1 MSQKFISLD
10 DAATRLGLSKE
21 RLNQLREAGD
31 LRAYRDG
38 ASWKFR
44 TEEIEKLEA
53 DGVPSDEGAD
63 DLALG
68 GESGLALAMPGDDG
82 PPTPEPAAASGGDEL
97 ELDDDMIDLSIEPL
111 GDGDDAESILLTGD
125 QELEAGMPHP
135 QSTIIGK
142 SELSLEDDLEL
153 AAASDVVGSEPPQ
166 APAAGGSFDDI
177 EELELDLEAEASRVS
192 NTDDAASAAATS
204 DLELEELDLDLAG
217 SGAGSDI
224 LGAGADDDAN
234 PSLSGSV
241 SGLSGLDAIDLA
253 ADEDDDFV
261 LGGSDDSGGDLASS
275 DSGINLSPSESG
287 FALDEV
293 ALDLGGGSAIG
304 SQLDLAAL
312 SAAGSSPSNAASAS
326 SGLGGEDFQLT
337 PSDDSGDDEE
347 DSSQIVALEEISEEE
362 EDLPEFDAA
371 EDDDAAGGF
380 DEGFS
385 GGGLGGETAAA
396 PVAVAAAEET
406 PFPGWIVGILGASMF
421 TMLLC
426 GLMAMDLVQSMWAWD
441 EPFSFNSPLIKGL
454 SGIFG

>member
-10 DAATRLGLSKE
+10 DAATRLGLTKE
-21 RLNQLREAGD
+21 RLNHLREAGD

-53 DGVPSDEGAD
+53 EGVPSEGDD

-68 GESGLALAMPGDDG
+68 GESDLALAMPGDDG
-82 PPTPEPAAASGGDEL
+82 PPTPEPAAASAGDDL

-125 QELEAGMPHP
+125 QELEGGMPHP

-153 AAASDVVGSEPPQ
+153 AAASDVVGSDPPE
-166 APAAGGSFDDI
+166 APAAGGSFDNI
-177 EELELDLEAEASRVS
+177 EELELDLDGEASKVS
-192 NTDDAASAAATS
+192 NAGDAAATS
-204 DLELEELDLDLAG
+204 DLELEDLELDLSG
-217 SGAGSDI
+217 SNAGSDI
-224 LGAGADDDAN
+224 LGGGEDNGSN
-234 PSLSGSV
+234 PSLSGVSNV

-253 ADEDDDFV
+253 ADEDDDLV

-275 DSGINLSPSESG
+275 DSGINLSPSDSG

-312 SAAGSSPSNAASAS
+312 SAAGSSPSNAGSAS

-337 PSDDSGDDEE
+337 PSDDSDDDEE

-362 EDLPEFDAA
+362 EDLPGFESVD
-371 EDDDAAGGF
+371 DDDAAGGF
-380 DEGFS
+380 DDGFS
-385 GGGLGGETAAA
+385 GGGLGGEAAAA
-396 PVAVAAAEET
+396 PVAVAAAEEVS
-406 PFPGWIVGILGASMF
+406 FPGWIVGILGASML

-426 GLMAMDLVQSMWAWD
+426 GLMAMDLIQSMWAWD
-441 EPFSFNSPLIKGL
+441 QPFSFNSALIESL
-454 SGIFG
+454 AGIFGG

>member
-10 DAATRLGLSKE
+10 DAAARLGLSKE

-53 DGVPSDEGAD
+53 EGVPSDGGD
-63 DLALG
+63 DDYELALG
-68 GESGLALAMPGDDG
+68 GESDLSLDLADENEG
-82 PPTPEPAAASGGDEL
+82 PPTPDPVAADDDL
-97 ELDDDMIDLSIEPL
+97 ELDDDVIDLSIEPL

-125 QELEAGMPHP
+125 QELEGGMPRP

-153 AAASDVVGSEPPQ
+153 AAASDVVGSEPTEP
-166 APAAGGSFDDI
+166 AAAGGSFDDI
-177 EELELDLEAEASRVS
+177 EELELDLDGEASRVS
-192 NTDDAASAAATS
+192 NADAAPQAAASS
-204 DLELEELDLDLAG
+204 DLELDELDLDLAG
-217 SGAGSDI
+217 SSAGSDI
-224 LGAGADDDAN
+224 LNGGDNDDAN

-241 SGLSGLDAIDLA
+241 AGLSGLDALDLSD
-253 ADEDDDFV
+253 DEDDDLV
-261 LGGSDDSGGDLASS
+261 LGGSDDSGDLASS

-312 SAAGSSPSNAASAS
+312 SAAGSSPSNAGADV

-337 PSDDSGDDEE
+337 PSDDADDDEE

-362 EDLPEFDAA
+362 EDLPGFEAA
-371 EDDDAAGGF
+371 EDDDDAGGF
-380 DEGFS
+380 DDGFS
-385 GGGLGGETAAA
+385 GGLGGETSAA
-396 PVAVAAAEET
+396 PVAVAAAEEVS
-406 PFPGWIVGILGASMF
+406 FPGWIIGILGASMF

-441 EPFSFNSPLIKGL
+441 EPFSFNSQLIDTL
-454 SGIFG
+454 SGIF